1 MRKIIVITFMSMDGV
16 MQAPG
21 APEEDRSNGFRWGG
35 WMTPYSD
42 DFTNGIMNALMS
54 QSFDLLLGRRTYEI
68 FAAYWPFIQD
78 HSIADKFNSIHK
90 YAASGKPMDLSW
102 ENSTLITGDVVEGLR
117 QLKQQD
123 GPDLLVHGSSKL
135 VQTLLANGLV
145 DTLTIWTLPLT
156 IGEGKR
162 LFREGTQP
170 VDWKLVDVK
179 SSPKGV
185 IIASYEPG
193 GEIKPGSFV
202 GDNPSEAELARRKRV
217 AEGG

>member
-90 YAASGKPMDLSW
+90 YAVSGKPMDLSW
-102 ENSTLITGDVVEGLR
+102 ENSTLITGDVVAGLR
-117 QLKQQD
+117 QLKQQE

-145 DTLTIWTLPLT
+145 DTLTVWTLPLT

-170 VDWKLVDVK
+170 VDWKLMDVK